1 MRIRAP
7 FDRYLL
13 MLGLA
18 LVLAIFRP
26 MGPFWPHA
34 LVNYVY
40 TFAFWEGNYQL
51 VGWVRERYPRIQQ
64 TKRRILTQTGLS
76 ITYTILAGTLVTL
89 LLHLIG
95 WIPYE
100 MAFHLRILVM
110 GLFITAIIAIVYE
123 TVFYFELWK
132 TSLLE
137 SERLKKTE
145 ARLQF
150 ESLKNQVNPHFLF
163 NSLNT
168 LASLIPVDPD
178 KAEQFVQEFAGIYRY
193 VLEVKDKTLVPLR
206 EEMDFVT
213 SFIYLQKI
221 RFGEN
226 LIFDHRL
233 DEELDQYQIPPLI
246 LQNLVENAIKH
257 NLILKEQPLVI
268 RLEVNED
275 SLLVSNN
282 LQERSNPVASTQTGL
297 RNMMQRLQLIVDR
310 EAHFY
315 KKEGYFI
322 AEIPLIPITN

>member
-275 SLLVSNN
+275 SLLMSNN

>member
-206 EEMDFVT
+206 EEMDFAT

-275 SLLVSNN
+275 SLLMSNN

>member
-206 EEMDFVT
+206 EEMDFAT

>member
-193 VLEVKDKTLVPLR
+193 VLEVKDKTLVSLR